1 MLTQVFEMT
10 EMTLIFDS
18 EDVYNN
24 FIKIK
29 KASEEILQEHK
40 NSTEKFSGVNYGDLD
55 VVDVYVSYH
64 MDGDI
69 HYHILIEECSP
80 TSYEF
85 QEFMVES
92 LKEKLGFCVIV
103 ECEW

>member
-1 MLTQVFEMT
+1 MT
-10 EMTLIFDS
+10 KMTLIFDS

-40 NSTEKFSGVNYGDLD
+40 KSTEKFSGVNYGDLG
-55 VVDVYVSYH
+55 VVDVYLTYH

-69 HYHILIEECSP
+69 YYHILIEECSP

-92 LKEKLGFCVIV
+92 LKDKLGFCVIV